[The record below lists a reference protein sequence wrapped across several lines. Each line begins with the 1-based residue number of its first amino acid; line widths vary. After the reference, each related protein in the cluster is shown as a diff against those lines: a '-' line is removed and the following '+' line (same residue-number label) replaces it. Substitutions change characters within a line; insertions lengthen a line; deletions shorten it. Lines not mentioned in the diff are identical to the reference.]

1 MPQVS
6 HAKEKLLDSVLDL
19 MYARSYRDVGVQEI
33 CEHAG
38 VKKGSF
44 YHFFPSKRDLTLA
57 ALDRQWEIARQ
68 ELLERA
74 FTQRLPPLKRL
85 ERWFELVHDFQC
97 GVHLKDGKVR
107 GCPFGNLAMELST
120 QEEMIRRKVDRIF
133 RDIAAY
139 IERALRDAVAAS
151 EISNL
156 NTSLTAQAIVAYM
169 EGVMLLAKTRNDPKL
184 LKQLGQR
191 TFRQVLTGLAPAVQS
206 KTSKQ

>member
-1 MPQVS
+1 
-6 HAKEKLLDSVLDL
+6 
-19 MYARSYRDVGVQEI
+19 
-33 CEHAG
+33 
-38 VKKGSF
+38 
-44 YHFFPSKRDLTLA
+44 
-57 ALDRQWEIARQ
+57 
-68 ELLERA
+68 
-74 FTQRLPPLKRL
+74 
-85 ERWFELVHDFQC
+85 
-97 GVHLKDGKVR
+97 
-107 GCPFGNLAMELST
+107 MELST

-139 IERALRDAVAAS
+139 IERALRDAVAAG

-191 TFRQVLTGLAPAVQS
+191 TFRQVLTGLAPAAQS

>member
-74 FTQRLPPLKRL
+74 FTQRLPPSVVRRIVPPRPTTVPVVASVKQTPERL
-85 ERWFELVHDFQC
+85 LV
-97 GVHLKDGKVR
+97 VPLV
-107 GCPFGNLAMELST
+107 
-120 QEEMIRRKVDRIF
+120 
-133 RDIAAY
+133 
-139 IERALRDAVAAS
+139 
-151 EISNL
+151 
-156 NTSLTAQAIVAYM
+156 
-169 EGVMLLAKTRNDPKL
+169 
-184 LKQLGQR
+184 
-191 TFRQVLTGLAPAVQS
+191 
-206 KTSKQ
+206 